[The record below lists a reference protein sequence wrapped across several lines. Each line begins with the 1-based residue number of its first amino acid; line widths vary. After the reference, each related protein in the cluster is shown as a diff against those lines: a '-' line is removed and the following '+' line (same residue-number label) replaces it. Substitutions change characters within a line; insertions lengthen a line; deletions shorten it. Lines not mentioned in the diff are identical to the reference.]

1 MGFDV
6 NRTSDYYKPDPK
18 GRTSI
23 QNAWDNPYGELN
35 LNKQVKRAGKFMN
48 VLAGQTTYDPSGEG
62 ADYFG
67 YDPNQE
73 RALSQQGLYGL
84 DAQQQGLLQQQ
95 GYTRGLLA
103 DAATGQAPSVAQ
115 MQAEQQGLLAARNAQ
130 GMAAAARG
138 PMAQLAR
145 RDAMVT
151 GSNAMADAATGG
163 AMARANE
170 MSQARG
176 LLSGHDA
183 QMQAGAANM
192 AQQNL
197 AYQGLL
203 SADRQAQLGARTDRQ
218 KTRADIAKSNSGG
231 IQKSIG
237 GFLKGF
243 GVGGFGG

>member
-1 MGFDV
+1 MGFDPS
-6 NRTSDYYKPDPK
+6 RGSDYYKPDPK
-18 GRTSI
+18 GGTSFEY
-23 QNAWDNPYGELN
+23 AFDNPYGELN
-35 LNKQVKRAGKFMN
+35 PKKQIGRAGKF
-48 VLAGQTTYDPSGEG
+48 VKLLGGQTSYDPSGEG
-62 ADYFG
+62 GDYFG
-67 YDPNQE
+67 YDPLHE

-151 GSNAMADAATGG
+151 GSNAMADAAGAG

-183 QMQAGAANM
+183 QTQAAAANM

-203 SADRQAQLGARTDRQ
+203 SADRQAQLDARTKRQ
-218 KTRADIAKSNSGG
+218 GVRADIAKGNAGP

-237 GFLKGF
+237 GFFKGF
-243 GVGGFGG
+243 GIGG

>member
-1 MGFDV
+1 MAIGD
-6 NRTSDYYKPDPK
+6 TSFTESWKNPK
-18 GRTSI
+18 GELKPSTHIKRFPKFV
-23 QNAWDNPYGELN
+23 NAIS
-35 LNKQVKRAGKFMN
+35 
-48 VLAGQTTYDPSGEG
+48 GQTTYDPSGEG
-62 ADYFG
+62 AEYFG
-67 YDPNQE
+67 YDPTRE
-73 RALSQQGLYGL
+73 RELSQMDLYSL
-84 DAQQQGLLQQQ
+84 DRQQQGLLQQQ

-151 GSNAMADAATGG
+151 GSNAMADAAGAG

-183 QMQAGAANM
+183 QTQAAAANM

-203 SADRQAQLGARTDRQ
+203 SADRQAQLDARTKRQ
-218 KTRADIAKSNSGG
+218 GVRADIAKGNAGP

-237 GFLKGF
+237 GFFKGF
-243 GVGGFGG
+243 GIGG